1 MTTLSRRRFLRT
13 SGMGVGATMA
23 TSLLSSA
30 RAGAAT
36 EKELIPRKFPFP
48 PNDQYGNYEPT
59 ITADGNTIY
68 FARFASGGD
77 KRVHGDTSDI
87 LVTHRIRKGG
97 DWPGSGDQWTAPE
110 RLPDTV
116 NSGTT
121 DQEPWISPDGRTL
134 YFMSRRPGGHGEAD
148 IYVSYKQPNGGWT
161 KAENLGPNVNSKYF
175 DHCFMPSGIP
185 GEENVAVFA
194 SIRPREPGAAPS
206 ADIYTTKLERGI
218 WQPAKRIESKLV
230 DSIGFKCRL
239 VSVAKDGMVLG
250 VMSVHDFG
258 KFHKLVFVHYDLSA
272 KQWKGPV
279 VEAPFNLANVD
290 GACPMFQ
297 PGGDIML
304 WSSGQDRGPG
314 AISTADGTGG
324 SVYDL
329 FWLKTGDMIAYY
341 RAKAGLK

>member
-1 MTTLSRRRFLRT
+1 MTTLSRRRFLGT
-13 SGMGVGATMA
+13 SAMGVGATMA
-23 TSLLSSA
+23 TSLLSPA
-30 RAGAAT
+30 RAGT
-36 EKELIPRKFPFP
+36 VKELVPRKFPFP

-68 FARFASGGD
+68 FARFASTGD
-77 KRVHGDTSDI
+77 KRVHGDSSDI
-87 LVTHRIRKGG
+87 FVTHRIRKGG
-97 DWPGSGDQWTAPE
+97 AWPEAEDQWAAPE

-116 NSGTT
+116 NSDYT
-121 DQEPWISPDGRTL
+121 DQEPWVSPDGKTL
-134 YFMSRRPGGHGEAD
+134 YFMSKRPGGYGESD
-148 IYVSYKQPNGGWT
+148 IYVSRKQPNGEWT

-175 DHCFMPSGIP
+175 DHCFMPSGVP

-206 ADIYTTKLERGI
+206 ADFYTTRLEKGI
-218 WQPAKRIESKLV
+218 WQPAKRIESKLL

-239 VSVAKDGMVLG
+239 VSVAKDGLALG
-250 VMSVHDFG
+250 VVSIHDFG
-258 KFHKLVFVHYDLSA
+258 KFHKMLFVHYDPSA
-272 KQWKGPV
+272 KQWKGPI

-297 PGGDIML
+297 PGGDLIL
-304 WSSGQDRGPG
+304 WSTGQDRGPG

-329 FWLKTGDMIAYY
+329 FWLKTEDMIAYY

>member
-30 RAGAAT
+30 RAGAVT

-87 LVTHRIRKGG
+87 FVTHRIRKSG
-97 DWPGSGDQWTAPE
+97 DWPESGDQWTAPE
-110 RLPDTV
+110 RLPDAV
-116 NSGTT
+116 NSDYT
-121 DQEPWISPDGRTL
+121 DQEPWISPDGKTL
-134 YFMSRRPGGHGEAD
+134 YFMSKRPGGYGESD

-185 GEENVAVFA
+185 GEETVAVFA

-206 ADIYTTKLERGI
+206 ADFYTTKLERGI

-239 VSVAKDGMVLG
+239 VSVARDGIVLG
-250 VMSVHDFG
+250 VVSVHDFG
-258 KFHKLVFVHYDLSA
+258 KFHKMLFVHYDLSA

-297 PGGDIML
+297 PGGDIIL

-341 RAKAGLK
+341 KAKAGLK